1 MTKHTEPGFA
11 GLGLALG
18 LALSPLVALGF
29 SRFAYALLLPP
40 MQNEFAWS
48 FVKAGALNT
57 SNALGYVVGALLA
70 SWLGSRWGTLKVFT
84 WAMVAS
90 ALALMATAAPS
101 SFTLLLAVRAAGGL
115 ATAVAFVLGTALAA
129 RAMPGRTATSLSIY
143 FAGSGLGV
151 VLAGTLIPL
160 SQASGESLDW
170 RMAWLYMGV
179 ASLAAVSAIAWN
191 ASGLMAPAVSGSQ
204 LAQSSPAQIV
214 VTSPQGPVV
223 RDARLEELLAAHR
236 QFGGASALQESSGFL
251 RNATFEMPRNAQA
264 GSAR

>member
-1 MTKHTEPGFA
+1 MKSRMTTPE
-11 GLGLALG
+11 
-18 LALSPLVALGF
+18 
-29 SRFAYALLLPP
+29 LL
-40 MQNEFAWS
+40 
-48 FVKAGALNT
+48 
-57 SNALGYVVGALLA
+57 
-70 SWLGSRWGTLKVFT
+70 
-84 WAMVAS
+84 S
-90 ALALMATAAPS
+90 ALADGQLDKQDFAVALEACSQDPAALECWNTYHLIGDFLRSPADLPASSLAGQGEVGFASRLNARLAQETVAFVAAPS
-101 SFTLLLAVRAAGGL
+101 AAPVPVVSDIVHHRGPASNDGNFRWKL
-115 ATAVAFVLGTALAA
+115 VA
-129 RAMPGRTATSLSIY
+129 
-143 FAGSGLGV
+143 
-151 VLAGTLIPL
+151 
-160 SQASGESLDW
+160 
-170 RMAWLYMGV
+170 GV